1 MTHPLAKVGKHA
13 PELLPL
19 LTAVKRGV
27 TLCMPLKGDSFSPR
41 NSRAILWLCD
51 QPAGGPRDYDQA
63 SLRSF
68 VKTAPYRYVIAG
80 LSDPTVYQRAA
91 DRALAGE
98 NVVIIETDR
107 THAWEWSE
115 FLGGSTPRRSP
126 RGRRAGGD
134 R

>member
-1 MTHPLAKVGKHA
+1 MNQPLTKVAKHA

-19 LTAVKRGV
+19 VTAVKRGV
-27 TLCMPLKGDSFSPR
+27 TVCMPLKGDPFSPPR
-41 NSRAILWLCD
+41 RSRAILWLCD
-51 QPAGGPRDYDQA
+51 HPAGGPRDYDQA

-68 VKTAPYRYVIAG
+68 VKTAPYHYVIAG

-107 THAWEWSE
+107 THTWEWSE
-115 FLGGSTPRRSP
+115 FLGGSLR
-126 RGRRAGGD
+126 
-134 R
+134 